1 MSNHVEDY
9 KHFQKITGDLMKAC
23 PDVMKAFGGVHQAS
37 IKDAA
42 VSTKYKELIA
52 IGISVAIRCTACI
65 DAHVKAAL
73 DAGATAEEISEAVG
87 VAILMAGG
95 PGTAY
100 GALAIEAL
108 NQFTEK

>member
-1 MSNHVEDY
+1 MPNHVEDY

-23 PDVMKAFGGVHQAS
+23 PDVMKAFGDIHCAS
-37 IKDAA
+37 MQEGA

-52 IGISVAIRCTACI
+52 IGISIAVRCTGCI
-65 DAHVKAAL
+65 DAHVKSAL
-73 DAGATAEEISEAVG
+73 KAGATPEEINEAVG